1 MTVNQE
7 LFNKIADVIEMEP
20 DAYNQHEWA
29 MLPKSVDQDDDIIVY
44 IDDADD
50 AREAVDALGTLCG
63 TRCCIAGWAV
73 TLSAAERGL
82 ITPTFNENTGVTL
95 YGEQTRVNP
104 IRWLQ
109 TLAEQTAGS
118 QQPDQAGAK
127 LLGISTDEAAHLFRC
142 DWRPQ
147 TSLSVPEALRKIG
160 EGHSVYDV

>member
-7 LFNKIADVIEMEP
+7 LFNEIADVIEMEP
-20 DAYNQHEWA
+20 DAYNQDEWA
-29 MLPKSVDQDDDIIVY
+29 MLPKSVDQNNKIIVY

-109 TLAEQTAGS
+109 ALAGQTTGS
-118 QQPDQAGAK
+118 EHPAQAGAK
-127 LLGISTDEAAHLFRC
+127 LLGISSDEAAYLFHY

>member
-29 MLPKSVDQDDDIIVY
+29 MLPKSVDEDDDIIVY

-104 IRWLQ
+104 IMWLRA
-109 TLAEQTAGS
+109 LAEQTAGS
-118 QQPDQAGAK
+118 DSPEKAGAR
-127 LLGISTDEAAHLFRC
+127 LLGIGPDEAAYLFHC
-142 DWRPQ
+142 EWRPR
-147 TSLSVPEALRKIG
+147 TGLSVPEALRKIG
-160 EGHSVYDV
+160 EGADVRDV